1 MRLSHKRKIAHKKGT
16 YQPRLVNR
24 IKFRWPLLQPGEKV
38 SLFARARTG
47 LSHLLLD
54 ETIDAAMFPNK
65 PPKVVMSFNAK
76 DCIKGIS
83 LAAKR
88 MKEFFTPKKV
98 VSSQSVTNHGNT

>member
-47 LSHLLLD
+47 LSHVLLD

-76 DCIKGIS
+76 DCIKKIS

-88 MKEFFTPKKV
+88 VKEFLSPKNV
-98 VSSQSVTNHGNT
+98 VSS